1 MVLMTLIM
9 YTVRMLSVYIER
21 MAIQEQM
28 GIIFASYKAVNFENE
43 WKEINFHGYI
53 AIIWLDSVDYY
64 KLLEMLIEE

>member
-1 MVLMTLIM
+1 MTLIM

-43 WKEINFHGYI
+43 RKEINFHGYI
-53 AIIWLDSVDYY
+53 AII
-64 KLLEMLIEE
+64 